1 MNAPGPEDN
10 HDIPDLD
17 LGDPEEEFSLW
28 QKADMAWKEH
38 CEKKA
43 KARKARLKRNGGA
56 ARGQRKWARRRKEK
70 ERIEIIRWFAI
81 KMWERDR
88 EILED

>member
-1 MNAPGPEDN
+1 
-10 HDIPDLD
+10 
-17 LGDPEEEFSLW
+17 
-28 QKADMAWKEH
+28 MAWKEH

-70 ERIEIIRWFAI
+70 ERIEIIRRNWRSNRSKRRIFTTI
-81 KMWERDR
+81 KDFPWDLRV
-88 EILED
+88 LS